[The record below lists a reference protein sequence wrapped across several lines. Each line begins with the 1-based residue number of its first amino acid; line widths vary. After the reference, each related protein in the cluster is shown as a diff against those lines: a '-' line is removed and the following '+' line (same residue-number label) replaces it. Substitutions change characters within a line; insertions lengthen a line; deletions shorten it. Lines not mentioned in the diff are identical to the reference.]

1 METLTPTLTRTE
13 ELLDVVDQYGEP
25 TGQTLDKETIH
36 RLGIPHRDVHVWITN
51 GQDFLQQQ
59 RNLDKS
65 IMPGAWDI
73 SVGGH
78 VGTGESYLSAA
89 MRETSEELGVD
100 FAPQRFVR
108 IGRIATQLQFPGWR
122 QNHNII
128 GDNFVVVE
136 PDLEISDLRL
146 QTEEVMGARWYSI
159 DQLEQ
164 DLVDPETALRHA
176 PQPSTLYALGIAGMR
191 GAHLL

>member
-25 TGQTLDKETIH
+25 TGQVLDKGTIH
-36 RLGIPHRDVHVWITN
+36 DLGMPHRDVHVWITN

-78 VGTGESYLSAA
+78 VGAGESYLGAA
-89 MRETSEELGVD
+89 MRETSEELGID
-100 FAPQRFVR
+100 LAPQRFIR
-108 IGRIATQLQFPGWR
+108 IGRVATQLQFPGWR
-122 QNHNII
+122 QAHNIV

-136 PDLEISDLRL
+136 PDLKISDLRL
-146 QTEEVMGARWYSI
+146 QTEEVMGARWYPI

-176 PQPSTLYALGIAGMR
+176 PQPKTLYALGIAGMR